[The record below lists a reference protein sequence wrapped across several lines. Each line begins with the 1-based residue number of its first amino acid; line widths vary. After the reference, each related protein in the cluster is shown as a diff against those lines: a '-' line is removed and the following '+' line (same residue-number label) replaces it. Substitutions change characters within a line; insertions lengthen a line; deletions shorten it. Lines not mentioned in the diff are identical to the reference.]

1 LYAGLGLCLVG
12 LPLLTWVLVGLRD
25 SVQGESVLLLYLLA
39 VVVVAVVGGA
49 FPGLL
54 AAFAGFVLANWFLTP
69 PYYTLTVDEPG
80 ALTDL
85 VVFVLAAALVSIT
98 VEVGARNRASAE
110 RNRLQTHMVATL
122 SSAEMRGVSVEQVL
136 EQVRQV
142 YGMRTVTLAPHA
154 APHEPVV
161 TVGPEAAGGSPSGS
175 PDGAGSSPGTSPA
188 LTAPA
193 TEALTLFGY
202 GEAVF
207 AEDRVLLRA
216 LAGTAGRAWES
227 ARLAREAA
235 RAEQLAETDKVRSAL
250 LTAVGHDLRTP
261 LAGIKTAVSGLRQP
275 DIRWGPGEQDELL
288 GTIEDGTDRLAA
300 LVDNLLAM
308 SRIQAGALSVHTGQ
322 VDVEEV
328 ASRALLTLDAAGVD
342 LDVPQALPPVTADA
356 ILLERVVANLVAN
369 ALRFSPPGERVTIT
383 ATQPDDE
390 PATVEL
396 AVTDHGPGA
405 DPQRWDEM
413 FAPFQRLGDTTPGG
427 LGLGLAI
434 ARGLTEAMG
443 GTLAPTTTPGGGLT
457 MTVRLPAE
465 TSA

>member
-1 LYAGLGLCLVG
+1 
-12 LPLLTWVLVGLRD
+12 
-25 SVQGESVLLLYLLA
+25 
-39 VVVVAVVGGA
+39 
-49 FPGLL
+49 
-54 AAFAGFVLANWFLTP
+54 
-69 PYYTLTVDEPG
+69 
-80 ALTDL
+80 
-85 VVFVLAAALVSIT
+85 
-98 VEVGARNRASAE
+98 
-110 RNRLQTHMVATL
+110 
-122 SSAEMRGVSVEQVL
+122 
-136 EQVRQV
+136 
-142 YGMRTVTLAPHA
+142 MRTVTLAPHGA
-154 APHEPVV
+154 AHQPVV
-161 TVGPEAAGGSPSGS
+161 TVGPAATDGSVPEGS
-175 PDGAGSSPGTSPA
+175 VPERSVPDGSPA

-193 TEALTLFGY
+193 TETLTLFGY

-261 LAGIKTAVSGLRQP
+261 LAGIKTAASGLRQP
-275 DIRWGPGEQDELL
+275 DVTWGPGEQDELL
-288 GTIEDGTDRLAA
+288 GTIEDGADRLAE

-308 SRIQAGALSVHTGQ
+308 SRIQAGALSVHPSD

-342 LDVPQALPPVTADA
+342 LDLPPALPPVRADA

-383 ATQPDDE
+383 AAQPDDE
-390 PATVEL
+390 PGTLEL

-443 GTLAPTTTPGGGLT
+443 GTLTPTATPGGGLT
-457 MTVRLPAE
+457 MTVRLPAVA
-465 TSA
+465 SA

>member
-142 YGMRTVTLAPHA
+142 YGMRTVTLAPHGA
-154 APHEPVV
+154 AHEPVV
-161 TVGPEAAGGSPSGS
+161 TVGPAA
-175 PDGAGSSPGTSPA
+175 PDGAVPDGSPA
-188 LTAPA
+188 LPA
-193 TEALTLFGY
+193 TATETLTLFGY

-261 LAGIKTAVSGLRQP
+261 LAGIKTAASGLRQP
-275 DIRWGPGEQDELL
+275 DVTWGPGEQDELL
-288 GTIEDGTDRLAA
+288 GTIEDGADRLAE

-308 SRIQAGALSVHTGQ
+308 SRIQAGALSVHPSD

-342 LDVPQALPPVTADA
+342 LDLPPALPPVRADA

-383 ATQPDDE
+383 AAQPDDE
-390 PATVEL
+390 PGTLEL

-443 GTLAPTTTPGGGLT
+443 GTLTPTATPGGGLT